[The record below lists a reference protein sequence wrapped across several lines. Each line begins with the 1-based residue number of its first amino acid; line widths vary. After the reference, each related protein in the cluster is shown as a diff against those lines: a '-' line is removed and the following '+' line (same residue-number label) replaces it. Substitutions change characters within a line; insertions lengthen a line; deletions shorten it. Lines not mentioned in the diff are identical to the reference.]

1 MNSSSKDVKLSKTQ
15 LSKIM
20 QLGGFLGRCLGP
32 LMKFRGPL
40 MKNVLT
46 LLSKS
51 VLMPVALTPAVSSV
65 DARIHNK
72 ISGYETTEVKDIMI
86 LWKTLVY

>member
-1 MNSSSKDVKLSKTQ
+1 
-15 LSKIM
+15 
-20 QLGGFLGRCLGP
+20 
-32 LMKFRGPL
+32 
-40 MKNVLT
+40 MKNVLM

>member
-20 QLGGFLGRCLGP
+20 QFGGCLGP
-32 LMKFRGPL
+32 LMKFRWPL

-46 LLSKS
+46 SL
-51 VLMPVALTPAVSSV
+51 LMPVGLTPAASSV

-72 ISGYETTEVKDIMI
+72 ISGYETTELIISSKEVKDIMI